1 MIDDDGLVLT
11 VIEDVTEGLISGN
24 GGICAYIGEQAGRC
38 RWSLPCLV
46 LAPSS
51 GHRL

>member
-1 MIDDDGLVLT
+1 MVADGGLVLT
-11 VIEDVTEGLISGN
+11 VIKDVTEGSISGN
-24 GGICAYIGEQAGRC
+24 GGIRAYIGEQAGRC
-38 RWSLPCLV
+38 RWNLPCVV